1 MSHNIHML
9 RLRNDIATKL
19 PCTKLRFKYNY
30 CQIITVANFKS
41 IDLLSVAKSRR
52 NRNNKKPEEE
62 NQQLHEVVGR
72 EKGGQE
78 PQISLQIKINYVDG
92 CMTVLHNNTKKPIT
106 NLAKLNF
113 LLKFSLLL
121 YSQTAS

>member
-1 MSHNIHML
+1 ML

-19 PCTKLRFKYNY
+19 PCTKLHFKYNY
-30 CQIITVANFKS
+30 CQIITVANLKS

-52 NRNNKKPEEE
+52 NRNNKKPEKE

>member
-1 MSHNIHML
+1 ML

-19 PCTKLRFKYNY
+19 PCTKFHFKYNY

-41 IDLLSVAKSRR
+41 IDLISVAKSRR
-52 NRNNKKPEEE
+52 NRNNTKPEKE

-78 PQISLQIKINYVDG
+78 PQISFQIKKNYVTG
-92 CMTVLHNNTKKPIT
+92 CMTVLRNNTKKPH
-106 NLAKLNF
+106 NKLGKIELSAQVF
-113 LLKFSLLL
+113 FTALFSDGELILP
-121 YSQTAS
+121 